1 MPTHPTRP
9 TISASNLPRRKVT
22 KPRKIYTR
30 GGTLRLLEGTTL
42 ETFLRELHPEEARQA
57 EEMWKKHTEAKVD
70 NEQNHA

>member
-1 MPTHPTRP
+1 
-9 TISASNLPRRKVT
+9 VT